1 MVPILLRESSELD
14 AAASLVEWPFILP
27 HEFVRTLVAEG
38 YLNVLVGDVKDIPGF
53 WEHFLKDFPD
63 HPAADGDKRLR
74 SLGFTLYCDEAQ
86 SLNDNWMHLIFT
98 SDLSPYL
105 TDAGASRFLMTIF
118 PESRYVLNQDTGVN
132 ETLQGAC
139 QIIADSFN
147 KLANE
152 GVDLREFPS
161 EESIL
166 VATLHCFITGFRGDW
181 KALKQVF
188 NLRRH
193 ASTDE
198 ICWLCKACKGL
209 DDDQSPLI
217 FTDARDS
224 AAFWGTIGLEDPW
237 SQSPSYATLVGF
249 SGPGMIHADLLHVYH
264 LGVGRDACGALLKLM
279 MSKYPTV
286 FFEGNNIPAK
296 MQAATKQLKEY
307 AALHKLPL
315 RMKRFSKAK
324 ISWKKKSFPELKS
337 SSYDTYVI
345 SRWLG
350 HVLSLA
356 QGRNDEINKWATMMW
371 AINLVLSLLSRAGRW
386 LTPEEQDNK
395 VVVGK
400 IFVTIYLS
408 LAFDSIQNNERCWR
422 VRPKLHL
429 LHHILLSSPQSFSNP
444 NSFSTWM
451 DEDSLKK
458 QMKVLRKTDPRSA
471 QLRMLQRWLLA
482 LPQKFDMCNKKG
494 PS

>member
-1 MVPILLRESSELD
+1 MAYTVGSGQASVNHARSLARVYDSDLFTSQRERGLHERAKKARVSLPCPITMVPILLRESSELD

-63 HPAADGDKRLR
+63 HPAA
-74 SLGFTLYCDEAQ
+74 
-86 SLNDNWMHLIFT
+86 
-98 SDLSPYL
+98 
-105 TDAGASRFLMTIF
+105 
-118 PESRYVLNQDTGVN
+118 
-132 ETLQGAC
+132 
-139 QIIADSFN
+139 
-147 KLANE
+147 
-152 GVDLREFPS
+152 
-161 EESIL
+161 

-217 FTDARDS
+217 FTDARNS

-337 SSYDTYVI
+337 SGYDTYVI

-408 LAFDSIQNNERCWR
+408 LAFDSIQNNVVGECGQSCTCCITYCCQ
-422 VRPKLHL
+422 VP
-429 LHHILLSSPQSFSNP
+429 SPSPTQIHFQLG
-444 NSFSTWM
+444 WM
-451 DEDSLKK
+451 RT
-458 QMKVLRKTDPRSA
+458 V
-471 QLRMLQRWLLA
+471 
-482 LPQKFDMCNKKG
+482 
-494 PS
+494 